1 VSGGVVRDREAL
13 GHPTPP
19 LVLFEASGVVE
30 WGASGGSGSP
40 RPADTKGGQ
49 DVDNAPPQE

>member
-1 VSGGVVRDREAL
+1 MSGGVVRDREAL

-40 RPADTKGGQ
+40 RPADTEGGQ
-49 DVDNAPPQE
+49 DADNAPPQE